1 MENKYPMNQRRVRAN
16 NHIRELAST
25 VVLDYKKF
33 IQPLFVNQA
42 LFERKAVPGMGDIW
56 SDTITSVK
64 ETIKSDMKNGVTKFL
79 LFPVP
84 KDKYD
89 HDFNF
94 DFAVKVVKEIKAEFK
109 SNILLACDLCL
120 CSYTSHGHCGIL
132 SHDHTRLLND
142 PTVTLLSDYALK
154 LARAGADCIA
164 PSDMTDGRIRAIR
177 QILDNY
183 ELDHVSIMSYSS
195 KFSSQYY
202 GPFRDVC
209 DSAPN
214 SQGLQNRKTYQIS
227 PQNFHDAIESSIRD
241 ADEGADMLMVKPAAL
256 YTDVISAIKQN
267 TNKPIAAY
275 HVSGEYASI
284 ELMANAG
291 LLDKEK
297 GHIETWTALVR
308 SGADIIIS
316 YASRHAKEWI
326 GRMEV

>member
-256 YTDVISAIKQN
+256 YT
-267 TNKPIAAY
+267 
-275 HVSGEYASI
+275 
-284 ELMANAG
+284 
-291 LLDKEK
+291 
-297 GHIETWTALVR
+297 
-308 SGADIIIS
+308 
-316 YASRHAKEWI
+316 
-326 GRMEV
+326 